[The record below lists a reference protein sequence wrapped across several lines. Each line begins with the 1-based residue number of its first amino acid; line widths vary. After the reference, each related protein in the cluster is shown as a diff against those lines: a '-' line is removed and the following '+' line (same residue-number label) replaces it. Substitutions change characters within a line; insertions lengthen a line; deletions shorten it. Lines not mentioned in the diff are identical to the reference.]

1 LRYQPYVFT
10 EQGYGDVVGLMRH
23 CKYGNLKIEGHELT
37 ARYHLDC
44 DLPEYNSS
52 AFRPPQ
58 SAGGQMRMF

>member
-1 LRYQPYVFT
+1 
-10 EQGYGDVVGLMRH
+10 MRH